1 MCLLFIN
8 RSPSLREQKWIVDNC
23 RTAPEKEQGPRKDLY
38 EEWQEP
44 QVAPKKRST
53 HSFSHHGPKDL
64 LRAPS
69 RARFDSEMV
78 NTSLIYFIFF
88 ITSFHISSSLILSA
102 AAKRQLANG
111 GYRV

>member
-88 ITSFHISSSLILSA
+88 ITSFHIIIIIDTFGSSKATVSQWGL
-102 AAKRQLANG
+102 
-111 GYRV
+111 